1 MSKDFQARAQEEPSI
16 KTPTVI
22 SEGRAAV
29 QWPAT
34 TLHFQ
39 NPLEIQINF
48 AWLAFQEGLLGV
60 KIQLD
65 SNSF

>member
-1 MSKDFQARAQEEPSI
+1 MGKDFQAWAQEEPSNES
-16 KTPTVI
+16 PAVV
-22 SEGRAAV
+22 SEGRAAIR
-29 QWPAT
+29 WPST

-48 AWLAFQEGLLGV
+48 GWLAFQEGLLGV